1 MTIDNKTLIYLCGPH
16 TAGKTTIRESL
27 KNHPDVD
34 YYNGVEIGKK
44 LYYEAVDKEN
54 FTANQNEEFEK
65 KIAQMELARDADIL
79 QKAYKIAVVETWH
92 VGNLAYAMK
101 RNPNSVD
108 VLVKLARTSPF
119 FQKSFGIWLR
129 VSKETIFQRTKTF
142 SEDRE
147 WASEFYTDLDSRMES
162 CFQVLGI
169 TNDNYCILDA
179 NRTLEKNMNDVH
191 NIIKSIARGELC
203 QCI

>member
-1 MTIDNKTLIYLCGPH
+1 MTTDNQTLIYLCGAH
-16 TAGKTTIRESL
+16 AAGKTTIRESL

-44 LYYEAVDKEN
+44 LYYEAEDNKN

-65 KIAQMELARDADIL
+65 KITQMELARDADIL

-101 RNPNSVD
+101 RNPNSAD
-108 VLVKLARTSPF
+108 VLVKLAHTSPF
-119 FQKSFGIWLR
+119 FHKSFGIWLR

-147 WASEFYTDLDSRMES
+147 WASEFYADIDSKIEL
-162 CFQVLGI
+162 CFQMLGI

-179 NRTLEKNMNDVH
+179 NRTLEKNINDVH
-191 NIIKSIARGELC
+191 NIIKFIAQGELC